1 MQSLPFGENAMR
13 SVLALGLLIAI
24 FASTGAA
31 AREHYSNSRNV
42 FVRPSRAATT
52 SFGMSPNYT
61 APSGVRVYRD
71 DTIPGG
77 VRTYHDD
84 PPAYNDPSK
93 WGGA

>member
-1 MQSLPFGENAMR
+1 MR
-13 SVLALGLLIAI
+13 FVLALGLLIAL
-24 FASTGAA
+24 FSSTGAA

-42 FVRPSRAATT
+42 VVRPSRAATP
-52 SFGMSPNYT
+52 SFGMTPNYT

-71 DTIPGG
+71 DSVPGG
-77 VRTYHDD
+77 VRTFRDD

>member
-1 MQSLPFGENAMR
+1 MR
-13 SVLALGLLIAI
+13 SVLALGLLIAV

-31 AREHYSNSRNV
+31 AREHFGRHNV
-42 FVRPSRAATT
+42 VRPNRAAIP
-52 SFGMSPNYT
+52 SFGMPPNYT

-71 DTIPGG
+71 DSVPGG
-77 VRTYHDD
+77 VRTFHDD